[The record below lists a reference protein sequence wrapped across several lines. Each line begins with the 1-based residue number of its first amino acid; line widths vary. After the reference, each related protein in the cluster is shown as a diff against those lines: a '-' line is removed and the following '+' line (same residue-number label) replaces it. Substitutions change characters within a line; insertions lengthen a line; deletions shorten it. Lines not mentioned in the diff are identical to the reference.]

1 MELMS
6 PEETN
11 QQMKSILC
19 YGALL
24 KQNKILEK
32 KLKKEKVLNMWLYKE
47 TEVQRRL
54 ISQIK
59 STKPNVLPNTS
70 ACTYGHHQRMINHT
84 IYNYVRPQHN

>member
-1 MELMS
+1 MS

-47 TEVQRRL
+47 TEVQR
-54 ISQIK
+54 
-59 STKPNVLPNTS
+59 
-70 ACTYGHHQRMINHT
+70 
-84 IYNYVRPQHN
+84 